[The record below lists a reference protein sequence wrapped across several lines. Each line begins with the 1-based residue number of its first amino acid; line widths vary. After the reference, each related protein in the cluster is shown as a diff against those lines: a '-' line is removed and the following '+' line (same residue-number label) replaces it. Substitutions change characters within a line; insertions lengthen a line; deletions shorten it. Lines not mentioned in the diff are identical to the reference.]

1 MSLGPHVSSHF
12 SHVSLSIPSFQRLM
26 RGVERSRRHGGEGRS
41 DSDGETSR
49 VSSGGGT
56 PGCGGNPAVGCH
68 DHRPL
73 LPPALAFPPPLPP
86 TPSLPSSSTPQ
97 SSPSGR
103 STGYPPLSLR
113 VSPMVEKASSTSPSP
128 AARSGSR
135 NSNSM
140 TAAIFRRQQA
150 RSTTRHFT
158 RRRRRAAVGGVGLD
172 ILAALEVL

>member
-1 MSLGPHVSSHF
+1 MSALISLMSL
-12 SHVSLSIPSFQRLM
+12 SLSIPSFQRLM

-41 DSDGETSR
+41 DSDGETAR
-49 VSSGGGT
+49 VSSGCGT

-73 LPPALAFPPPLPP
+73 LPPALAFPPLLPS
-86 TPSLPSSSTPQ
+86 TPSLPSSLTPR

-103 STGYPPLSLR
+103 SMGSPLSLR

-128 AARSGSR
+128 AARRGSR
-135 NSNSM
+135 NSKSM
-140 TAAIFRRQQA
+140 TAAIFRRRQA

-158 RRRRRAAVGGVGLD
+158 RRRRRAAAGGATVMRAGSGSTS
-172 ILAALEVL
+172 